1 MERWAKC
8 VNELFNCSKIIK
20 DEKGIDGLGMI
31 TKDENLA
38 VKDLWMSKEAPK
50 SKFKLGKYELTTTKG
65 GSISLSQF
73 KMEP

>member
-38 VKDLWMSKEAPK
+38 VKDL
-50 SKFKLGKYELTTTKG
+50 
-65 GSISLSQF
+65 
-73 KMEP
+73 